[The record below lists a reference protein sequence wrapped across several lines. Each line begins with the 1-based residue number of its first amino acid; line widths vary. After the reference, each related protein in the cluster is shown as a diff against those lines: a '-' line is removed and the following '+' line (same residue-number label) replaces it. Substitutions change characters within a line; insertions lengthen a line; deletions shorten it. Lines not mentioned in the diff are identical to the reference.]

1 MKPKPK
7 SNEQRLQ
14 RVLAQAGLASRRKAE
29 DLIQA
34 GRVSVDGK
42 VVTQLGVKVDPD
54 RQRIKVDGQ
63 PLAIRESRVYYL
75 LHKPRLVLSTLHD
88 PQGRPTLKDFLKGA
102 RIKERVFPV
111 GRLDWDAD
119 GLILLTNDGRL
130 AQILQHPRFQ
140 VPKTYRVKV
149 SGLPTKEALKRLEE
163 GVQIPGGGKHRAE
176 VELIKTGENR
186 AWLLVTIREGEK
198 HQVKKMFE
206 AVGHL
211 VLTLKRV
218 SLGPLKLGR
227 LPVGKIRALTQ
238 EEIQS
243 LRQVADSP
251 KFRPRTEGEL
261 LTVPKQLKIGIIPPS
276 GNPLLSQRRG

>member
-29 DLIQA
+29 DFIQA

-42 VVTQLGVKVDPD
+42 VITQLGVKVDPD
-54 RQRIKVDGQ
+54 RQQIKVDGQ
-63 PLAIRESRVYYL
+63 PIAIRESRVYYL

-88 PQGRPTLKDFLKGA
+88 PQGRPTLKDYLKGA

-149 SGLPTKEALKRLEE
+149 SGLPTREALRRLEE
-163 GVQIPGGGKHRAE
+163 GVQIPGGGKHRAGI
-176 VELIKTGENR
+176 ELIKTGENR

-198 HQVKKMFE
+198 HQVKNMFE

-251 KFRPRTEGEL
+251 KVHSRTGGRI
-261 LTVPKQLKIGIIPPS
+261 KIPPETGS
-276 GNPLLSQRRG
+276 PAEQKTAFGLFAR

>member
-7 SNEQRLQ
+7 GNEQRLQ
-14 RVLAQAGLASRRKAE
+14 RILAQAGVASRRKAE
-29 DLIQA
+29 ELIQA

-42 VVTQLGVKVDPD
+42 VVTQLGVKADPLLQHIRVDD
-54 RQRIKVDGQ
+54 RS
-63 PLAIRESRVYYL
+63 LAAKESRAYYL
-75 LHKPRLVLSTLHD
+75 LHKPRLVLSTLYD
-88 PQGRPTLKDFLKGA
+88 PQGRPTLKDYLKGA
-102 RIKERVFPV
+102 GIKERVFPV

-149 SGLPTKEALKRLEE
+149 SGVPTPETLQRL
-163 GVQIPGGGKHRAE
+163 GKGIQFPGGKKHRAE
-176 VELIKTGENR
+176 VELIKTGEDR

-198 HQVKKMFE
+198 HQVKKMCE

-218 SLGPLKLGR
+218 ALGPLKLAR
-227 LPVGKIRALTQ
+227 LPVGKIRPLTQ

-251 KFRPRTEGEL
+251 KVRSRTGGEV
-261 LTVPKQLKIGIIPPS
+261 LTVSKQ
-276 GNPLLSQRRG
+276 

>member
-1 MKPKPK
+1 MKPKSK
-7 SNEQRLQ
+7 TNEQRLQ

-29 DLIQA
+29 DFIQA

-54 RQRIKVDGQ
+54 RQQIMVDGQ

-88 PQGRPTLKDFLKGA
+88 PQGRPTLKDYFKGS

-149 SGLPTKEALKRLEE
+149 SGLPTKEALQRLEE
-163 GVQIPGGGKHRAE
+163 GVQIPEGGKHRAG

-186 AWLLVTIREGEK
+186 AWLLVTIWEGEK

-211 VLTLKRV
+211 VLTLKRMT
-218 SLGPLKLGR
+218 LGPLKLGR

-243 LRQVADSP
+243 LRQLADSP
-251 KFRPRTEGEL
+251 KVHSRAG
-261 LTVPKQLKIGIIPPS
+261 GGS
-276 GNPLLSQRRG
+276 NPA